1 MAADGRLRIDGIRP
15 WPGAPDPSGVP
26 LIGRE
31 RELAALASFVTAPEG
46 RALVLRGEAGVG
58 KSALVGHAAGLAG
71 REGHALIRV
80 TGVEAESELP
90 FAGLHQCLYPVL
102 DRTARLGARQ
112 RALLDV
118 VFGHG
123 TGEPPSVMAL
133 GIAVLDLL
141 SPAGA
146 ERPLTLLIDDG
157 HWLDDASAEV
167 CGFVAR
173 RLAAGPVKML
183 IALRAD
189 ERSRFDDAR
198 LPELPVAPLSDED
211 AERLLELHRPRLDA
225 RARRTVL
232 DHARGNPLA
241 LYELPPGPA
250 APHPGGSLPGGAG
263 LPLPRRLQLLYAARI
278 ERLEPGTRAELLRG
292 ALDGTAGRQRGG
304 DHGTRYRMR
313 GVEEAAASG
322 LLDVDAAG
330 GDFVFR
336 HPLVRS
342 AVVQLATPEQCRA
355 AHAELA
361 RVHRADVERYAGHL
375 AAAAVDPDESV
386 AAALEAAAGSATRR
400 GGAAAAV
407 SWLTRAAEL
416 SEDPAQRSRRLG
428 DAAYTAGQAALLD
441 EAQRLLHR
449 SEPEPGAA
457 EPLAAVLTS
466 AHADFVQSG
475 AVRPAFQRLA
485 AAVERRADGAARTGD
500 GTLSR
505 DETLTRDETLAR
517 AADALVTMAHYA
529 GDPALWQRTDRILDA
544 LGDLVH
550 PLTAMYHDASAVARS
565 GVGLRARLERAFAD
579 PANLAP
585 WDLARLGV
593 CASHVDVLN
602 QYRTQLRGAVERE
615 QEAGAVSSVM
625 VLLRMLM
632 LDRMYSGEWDE
643 ARRLAQ
649 RALDLATAHGHVL
662 LAYHA
667 RACLGQLAA
676 RQGRLDEAREL
687 QSAVDA
693 WARPR
698 GVGLLTQITEAIATG
713 AALTEGDFEAAYL
726 YAIGMTPPGSFD
738 RHAHQIAPR
747 ALLELAEAAL
757 YSGRREQARRHALAA
772 CDAGLPEASPR
783 LALSAYGAL
792 AMTADD
798 LTEAARTYARVEA
811 YPEAQDFPFELARI
825 RLAHGIRLRQLKA
838 PRAARQAPLLLA
850 AEEFDRLGATAWENR
865 ARAELREVGL
875 PSGPAAPEPAALTW
889 QERRIADLA
898 ASGLTNKEIGERT
911 RLSPRTVSSHLYRV
925 FPKLG
930 ITTRAALRDALS
942 RLPEADGTDRTDAAG

>member
-1 MAADGRLRIDGIRP
+1 MAADGRLGIDGIRP
-15 WPGAPDPSGVP
+15 WPGALDPSGVG
-26 LIGRE
+26 LVGRAP
-31 RELAALASFVTAPEG
+31 ELAVLASFVTAPEG
-46 RALVLRGEAGVG
+46 QALVLRGEAGVG
-58 KSALVGHAAGLAG
+58 KSALVDHTAGLAV
-71 REGHALIRV
+71 RQRHALIRV

-102 DRTARLGARQ
+102 DLVARLGERQ

-141 SPAGA
+141 SLACA

-183 IALRAD
+183 IALRTE
-189 ERSRFDDAR
+189 ERCCFDNAR
-198 LPELPVAPLSDED
+198 LPELPVAPLSDEA
-211 AERLLELHRPRLDA
+211 AERLLALHHPRLDA
-225 RARRTVL
+225 RTRRTVL
-232 DHARGNPLA
+232 GLARGNPLA
-241 LYELPPGPA
+241 LYELPPHPT
-250 APHPGGSLPGGAG
+250 APQPGGDLPGGDLPGGTG
-263 LPLPRRLQLLYAARI
+263 LPLPRRLQFLYAARI
-278 ERLEPGTRAELLRG
+278 ERLEPDTRAELLRG
-292 ALDGTAGRQRGG
+292 ALDGTAGRLR
-304 DHGTRYRMR
+304 DVPRGTRYRMR
-313 GVEEAAASG
+313 GVEAAAASG

-342 AVVQLATPEQCRA
+342 AVVQLATPAQRRA
-355 AHAELA
+355 AHADLA
-361 RVHRADVERYAGHL
+361 RVHRMDVERYAGHL

-416 SEDPAQRSRRLG
+416 SEEPAQRSRRLG
-428 DAAYTAGQAALLD
+428 DAAYIAGQAALLD

-449 SEPEPGAA
+449 SEQEPGGAR
-457 EPLAAVLTS
+457 PLAAVLTS

-475 AVRPAFQRLA
+475 AVRATFRRLA
-485 AAVERRADGAARTGD
+485 AAVEHHADGSVRAG
-500 GTLSR
+500 
-505 DETLTRDETLAR
+505 DETLTR

-529 GDPALWQRTDRILDA
+529 GDPALWQRTDRILEA

-565 GVGLRARLERAFAD
+565 GVGLRERLERAFAD

-602 QYRTQLRGAVERE
+602 QYRSQLRGAVERE
-615 QEAGAVSSVM
+615 QETGAVSSVM

-632 LDRMYSGEWDE
+632 LDQMYSGQWDE
-643 ARRLAQ
+643 ARRSAQ
-649 RALDLATAHGHVL
+649 RALELATAHGHVL

-713 AALTEGDFEAAYL
+713 VALTEGDFESAYL

-783 LALSAYGAL
+783 LALSTYGAL
-792 AMTADD
+792 AMTAED
-798 LTEAARTYARVEA
+798 LAEAAETYARVEA
-811 YPEAQDFPFELARI
+811 YPQARDFPFELARI

-850 AEEFDRLGATAWENR
+850 AEEFDRLGAAAWENR
-865 ARAELREVGL
+865 ARAELRQAGL
-875 PSGPAAPEPAALTW
+875 PAGPELGALTW
-889 QERRIADLA
+889 QERRIAELA

-942 RLPEADGTDRTDAAG
+942 RLPPTGGTGAGA

>member
-1 MAADGRLRIDGIRP
+1 M
-15 WPGAPDPSGVP
+15 P

-31 RELAALASFVTAPEG
+31 RELAVLASFVTAPEG
-46 RALVLRGEAGVG
+46 QALVLRGEAGVG
-58 KSALVGHAAGLAG
+58 KSALVDHTAGLAD
-71 REGHALIRV
+71 RERHALIRV

-90 FAGLHQCLYPVL
+90 FAGLHQCLHTVL
-102 DRTARLGARQ
+102 DRTAGLAARQ

-118 VFGHG
+118 VFGRG

-141 SPAGA
+141 SLAGA

-173 RLAAGPVKML
+173 RSAAGQVKML
-183 IALRAD
+183 IALRTD
-189 ERSRFDDAR
+189 ERSRFDNAR
-198 LPELPVAPLSDED
+198 LPELPVAPLSDEA

-250 APHPGGSLPGGAG
+250 APHPGGGMPGSTG

-278 ERLEPGTRAELLRG
+278 ERLEPGIRAELLRG
-292 ALDGTAGRQRGG
+292 ALDGTAGRERGG

-342 AVVQLATPEQCRA
+342 AVVQLATPAQVRA

-457 EPLAAVLTS
+457 EPLAAVLAS
-466 AHADFVQSG
+466 AHADFVRSG

-500 GTLSR
+500 
-505 DETLTRDETLAR
+505 ETLTR

-544 LGDLVH
+544 LGELVH

-565 GVGLRARLERAFAD
+565 GVGLRARLEQAFAD

-649 RALDLATAHGHVL
+649 RALELATAHGHVL

-757 YSGRREQARRHALAA
+757 
-772 CDAGLPEASPR
+772 
-783 LALSAYGAL
+783 
-792 AMTADD
+792 
-798 LTEAARTYARVEA
+798 
-811 YPEAQDFPFELARI
+811 
-825 RLAHGIRLRQLKA
+825 
-838 PRAARQAPLLLA
+838 
-850 AEEFDRLGATAWENR
+850 
-865 ARAELREVGL
+865 
-875 PSGPAAPEPAALTW
+875 
-889 QERRIADLA
+889 
-898 ASGLTNKEIGERT
+898 
-911 RLSPRTVSSHLYRV
+911 
-925 FPKLG
+925 
-930 ITTRAALRDALS
+930 
-942 RLPEADGTDRTDAAG
+942 